1 MGSNGI
7 DRKWSM
13 YVLPIVLIAASIG
26 VYYLVLKPNSIA
38 SPGGVEGIITDELG
52 RALSGLRVSII
63 DGSVRFPEIAPMTG
77 EDGLYQIGSIPPGT
91 SQSES
96 TMNKERYWARKR
108 SRLRAEKPQPWIL
121 FYEGS

>member
-1 MGSNGI
+1 MFKIDLWRKKMGSNGI

-38 SPGGVEGIITDELG
+38 SRGGVEGIITDELG

-63 DGSVRFPEIAPMTG
+63 DGSVGFPEIAVSTSENG
-77 EDGLYQIGSIPPGT
+77 YYHIGSIPQGAFT
-91 SQSES
+91 
-96 TMNKERYWARKR
+96 
-108 SRLRAEKPQPWIL
+108 
-121 FYEGS
+121 